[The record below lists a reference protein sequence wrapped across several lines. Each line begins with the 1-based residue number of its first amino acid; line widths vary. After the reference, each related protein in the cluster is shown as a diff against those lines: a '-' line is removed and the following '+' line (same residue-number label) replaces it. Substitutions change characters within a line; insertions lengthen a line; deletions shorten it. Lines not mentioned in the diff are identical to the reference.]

1 MTPGE
6 VCFLDQEGD
15 QHYIYASMFNMVVQI
30 QFSFNLYSAN
40 LQKQSSQGGFIVQR
54 KDPTITQPS
63 MNKLL
68 VTVGRKSSL
77 LTRRNQQN
85 QARGG
90 AAIHC
95 LGVPIV
101 ANKYI
106 IITTDCRFQ
115 LILFTYCRHTA
126 QSANCRLVVLE
137 IVLNFG
143 GLYSPRVYL
152 AIESCTQKAINA
164 LYINKYKCIYTVSI
178 TSLIFH
184 QNHQEKKERKNPS
197 TAHNRPVRLT
207 CLQ

>member
-6 VCFLDQEGD
+6 VFFFFFLDQEGD

-143 GLYSPRVYL
+143 GL
-152 AIESCTQKAINA
+152 
-164 LYINKYKCIYTVSI
+164 
-178 TSLIFH
+178 
-184 QNHQEKKERKNPS
+184 
-197 TAHNRPVRLT
+197 
-207 CLQ
+207 